1 MHHIT
6 PAIVFVSSSKDIII
20 KNNNKNNNND
30 NRISFESTPMCKV
43 REEMFAHE
51 QHLLNEV
58 FRPVIAVAPL

>member
-20 KNNNKNNNND
+20 KNKND
-30 NRISFESTPMCKV
+30 NSSFESTPMCKV
-43 REEMFAHE
+43 REEMFARE

-58 FRPVIAVAPL
+58 FRPVIAVAP

>member
-20 KNNNKNNNND
+20 KNNNDND
-30 NRISFESTPMCKV
+30 NRSSFESTPMCKV
-43 REEMFAHE
+43 REEMFARE

>member
-6 PAIVFVSSSKDIII
+6 PAIVFVSSNKDII
-20 KNNNKNNNND
+20 KNNNDND
-30 NRISFESTPMCKV
+30 NRSSFESTPMCKV
-43 REEMFAHE
+43 REEMFARE